1 MKIIW
6 WAPRSWKTTLSK
18 IISKKTEEK
27 IIHLDDFRME
37 IYNNLSEKEKQE
49 IFFLFYKVKNYSD
62 FDKKI
67 FKYFEKNKKIISFL
81 RYFWLKTN
89 LEKFLKEFSEER
101 YFEEEFKINE
111 FVTKK
116 FLELEKENLII
127 EWVSVS
133 PKILENYEIEK
144 ENVLFLVKSDVFDIL
159 NILEKDPWSF
169 KNRDPK
175 KFSEI
180 ILRYWEKIQNEAEK
194 LGFKVIDTSKIDIF
208 KL

>member
-67 FKYFEKNKKIISFL
+67 FKYFEKNKKIIYIL
-81 RYFWLKTN
+81 KKLWLKTN
-89 LEKFLKEFSEER
+89 LEKFLKEFSEEK

-144 ENVLFLVKSDVFDIL
+144 ENVLFLVKSEVSDIL

-180 ILRYWEKIQNEAEK
+180 ILRYGEKIQNEAENY
-194 LGFKVIDTSKIDIF
+194 GFKVIDTSKIDIF

>member
-6 WAPRSWKTTLSK
+6 WSPRSWKTTLSK
-18 IISKKTEEK
+18 IFSERTKEN

-37 IYNNLSEKEKQE
+37 IYNNLSEKEKRE
-49 IFFLFYKVKNYSD
+49 LFFLFYKVKNYSD

-67 FKYFEKNKKIISFL
+67 FKYFENNKNIISIL
-81 RYFWLKTN
+81 RKFWLKTN
-89 LEKFLKEFSEER
+89 LEKFLKEFWENC
-101 YFEEEFKINE
+101 YFEEEFKINN

-116 FLELEKENLII
+116 FLELKKENLII

-133 PKILENYEIEK
+133 PKILKNYEIEK
-144 ENVLFLVKSDVFDIL
+144 ENILFLVKSDVFDIL
-159 NILEKDPWSF
+159 NILGKNPWSF
-169 KNRDPK
+169 KNRDLK

-180 ILRYWEKIQNEAEK
+180 ILRYWEKVQNEAEK
-194 LGFKVIDTSKIDIF
+194 SGFKVIDTSKVDIF